1 MFEKLDAAPSLS
13 DRVAQT
19 LMDKID
25 AGELRRGERMPSET
39 VLGQE
44 FGVSRTVI
52 REAISRLRHEGVV
65 EARQGS
71 GVYVTQQAG
80 LKPLRIDAA
89 QAGSIDAVLHIIEL
103 RRALEAEGAA
113 MAAQRRTDAQMV
125 EIDAAL
131 DGIDAAVAAGGDG
144 VAEDLRFHHAIA
156 AASGNPFLVQAL
168 GFFSQYLEEAIG
180 VTRSNEA
187 RREDFAR
194 QVRDEHR
201 AMVEAIRA
209 RDALAARNAAQT
221 HMFNAAR
228 RLAEGRDVA
237 QD

>member
-1 MFEKLDAAPSLS
+1 MFERLDAAPSLS

-113 MAAQRRTDAQMV
+113 LAAQRQ
-125 EIDAAL
+125 
-131 DGIDAAVAAGGDG
+131 
-144 VAEDLRFHHAIA
+144 
-156 AASGNPFLVQAL
+156 
-168 GFFSQYLEEAIG
+168 IG
-180 VTRSNEA
+180 
-187 RREDFAR
+187 
-194 QVRDEHR
+194 R
-201 AMVEAIRA
+201 AHV
-209 RDALAARNAAQT
+209 
-221 HMFNAAR
+221 
-228 RLAEGRDVA
+228 
-237 QD
+237 